1 MVNFKNNVSLLPYN
15 TFGVDVN
22 TSSFIKV
29 KKTDDLLSALKKKSF
44 ENFLVIGQGSNILFT
59 KDFPGLTILM
69 DNHGKE
75 IIKENRKEVII
86 KIQSGENW
94 HEFVLWCL
102 KNNYGGVENLA
113 LIPGKVGGAP
123 IQNIGAYGVEIKDVF
138 LSCNTLEISSL
149 TFKEFNLKECNFRYR
164 DSIFKS
170 ELKGKY
176 IIISVTLKLQKY
188 PHNLNTSYGDLE
200 KMLEGK
206 KKTIQNI
213 AESIIKIRSS
223 KLPDPKILGNCGS
236 FFKNPIILKSK
247 LKNLKKT
254 FKEVPFYPH
263 TKDKIK
269 IPAAWIIEKLGYKG
283 YNENNVGV
291 YKNHSLVLIN
301 LGNAKG
307 KDVKLLAEK
316 IRSEVFNVFS
326 ISLEYEVN
334 IW

>member
-1 MVNFKNNVSLLPYN
+1 MVNFKKNVSLLPYN

-75 IIKENRKEVII
+75 IIKENQKEIII
-86 KIQSGENW
+86 KVQSGENW

-170 ELKGKY
+170 ELKGEY
-176 IIISVTLKLQKY
+176 IVTSVTLKLQKY
-188 PHNLNTSYGDLE
+188 PHDVNTSYGDLE
-200 KMLEGK
+200 KMLKGK

-247 LKNLKKT
+247 LKDLKKT

-269 IPAAWIIEKLGYKG
+269 IPASAILKI
-283 YNENNVGV
+283 V
-291 YKNHSLVLIN
+291 Y
-301 LGNAKG
+301 
-307 KDVKLLAEK
+307 LLRKRK
-316 IRSEVFNVFS
+316 I
-326 ISLEYEVN
+326 L
-334 IW
+334 

>member
-29 KKTDDLLSALKKKSF
+29 KKTDDLLSSLKKKSF

-86 KIQSGENW
+86 KVQSGENW

>member
-29 KKTDDLLSALKKKSF
+29 KKTDDLLSALKKKSS

-86 KIQSGENW
+86 KVQSGENW

-149 TFKEFNLKECNFRYR
+149 TFKEFNLKECDFRYR

>member
-29 KKTDDLLSALKKKSF
+29 KKTDDLLSELKKKSF

-86 KIQSGENW
+86 KVQSGENW

>member
-86 KIQSGENW
+86 KVQSGENW

-200 KMLEGK
+200 KLLKGK

>member
-86 KIQSGENW
+86 KVQSGENW

-102 KNNYGGVENLA
+102 KNNYGGVENLS

-247 LKNLKKT
+247 LKNLKET

>member
-1 MVNFKNNVSLLPYN
+1 MVNFKKNVSLLPYN

-75 IIKENRKEVII
+75 IIKENQKEVII
-86 KIQSGENW
+86 KVQSGENW

-149 TFKEFNLKECNFRYR
+149 TFKEFSLKECNFRYR

-200 KMLEGK
+200 KMLKGK

>member
-86 KIQSGENW
+86 KVQSGENW

-170 ELKGKY
+170 ELKGEY
-176 IIISVTLKLQKY
+176 IITSVTLKLQKY

-200 KMLEGK
+200 KMLKGK

-213 AESIIKIRSS
+213 AESIMKIRSS

>member
-1 MVNFKNNVSLLPYN
+1 
-15 TFGVDVN
+15 
-22 TSSFIKV
+22 
-29 KKTDDLLSALKKKSF
+29 
-44 ENFLVIGQGSNILFT
+44 
-59 KDFPGLTILM
+59 M

-75 IIKENRKEVII
+75 IIKENQKEVII
-86 KIQSGENW
+86 KVQSGENW

-170 ELKGKY
+170 ELKGEY
-176 IIISVTLKLQKY
+176 IITSVTLKLQKY
-188 PHNLNTSYGDLE
+188 PHNMNTSYGDLE
-200 KMLEGK
+200 KMLKGK

-247 LKNLKKT
+247 LKDLKKT

-269 IPAAWIIEKLGYKG
+269 IPAAWIIEKIGYKG

-334 IW
+334 VW

>member
-29 KKTDDLLSALKKKSF
+29 KKTDDLLSALKKKSS

-86 KIQSGENW
+86 KVQSGENW

>member
-75 IIKENRKEVII
+75 IIKENQKEVII
-86 KIQSGENW
+86 KVQSGENW

-170 ELKGKY
+170 ELKGEY
-176 IIISVTLKLQKY
+176 IITSVTLKLQKY
-188 PHNLNTSYGDLE
+188 PHNMNTSYGDLE
-200 KMLEGK
+200 KMLKGK

-213 AESIIKIRSS
+213 AVSIIKIRSS

-247 LKNLKKT
+247 LKDLKKT

-269 IPAAWIIEKLGYKG
+269 IPAAWIIEKIGYKG

>member
-86 KIQSGENW
+86 KVQSGENW

-200 KMLEGK
+200 KMLGGK

>member
-1 MVNFKNNVSLLPYN
+1 MVNFKNNISLLPYN
-15 TFGVDVN
+15 TFGIDVK
-22 TSSFIKV
+22 TSSFIQV
-29 KKTDDLLSALKKKSF
+29 KKTDDLLNAFKKKSF

-59 KDFPGLTILM
+59 EDFPGLTILM
-69 DNHGKE
+69 DNHGKKVIE
-75 IIKENRKEVII
+75 ENQKEVIVE
-86 KIQSGENW
+86 IQSGENW

-138 LSCNTLEISSL
+138 LTCNTLEISTL
-149 TFKEFNLKECNFRYR
+149 TYKEFNLKECDFRYR
-164 DSIFKS
+164 DSVFKS

-176 IIISVTLKLQKY
+176 IITSVTLKLQKY
-188 PHNLNTSYGDLE
+188 PHTVNLEYGNL
-200 KMLEGK
+200 KNMLKDKE
-206 KKTIQNI
+206 KTIQNI

-223 KLPDPKILGNCGS
+223 KLPDPKIIGNCGS

-247 LKNLKKT
+247 LKDLKKT

-269 IPAAWIIEKLGYKG
+269 IPAAWIIEKLGFKG
-283 YNENNVGV
+283 YNENSVGV

-301 LGNAKG
+301 HGNAKG
-307 KDVKLLAEK
+307 KDVKILAEK
-316 IRSEVFNVFS
+316 IRSKVFDSFS
-326 ISLEYEVN
+326 ISLEYEVKVC
-334 IW
+334 

>member
-75 IIKENRKEVII
+75 IIKENQKEVII
-86 KIQSGENW
+86 KVQSGENW

-149 TFKEFNLKECNFRYR
+149 TFKEFSLKECNFRYR

-170 ELKGKY
+170 ELKGEY
-176 IIISVTLKLQKY
+176 IITSVTLKLQKY

>member
-86 KIQSGENW
+86 KVQSGENW

-263 TKDKIK
+263 TEDKIK

>member
-86 KIQSGENW
+86 KVQSGENW

>member
-86 KIQSGENW
+86 KVQSGENW

-269 IPAAWIIEKLGYKG
+269 IPAAWIIEKIGYKG

>member
-75 IIKENRKEVII
+75 IIKENQKEVII
-86 KIQSGENW
+86 KVQSGENW

>member
-1 MVNFKNNVSLLPYN
+1 MLNFKNNVSLLPYN

-75 IIKENRKEVII
+75 IIKENQKEVII
-86 KIQSGENW
+86 KVQSGENW

>member
-86 KIQSGENW
+86 KVQSGENW

-223 KLPDPKILGNCGS
+223 KLPDPKIVGNCGS

>member
-1 MVNFKNNVSLLPYN
+1 MLNFKNNVSLLPYN

-86 KIQSGENW
+86 KVQSGENW

-223 KLPDPKILGNCGS
+223 KLPDPKIVGNCGS

>member
-86 KIQSGENW
+86 KVQSGENW

-223 KLPDPKILGNCGS
+223 KLPDPKIIGNCGS

-247 LKNLKKT
+247 LKDLKKT

>member
-29 KKTDDLLSALKKKSF
+29 KKPDDLLSALKKKSF

-86 KIQSGENW
+86 KVQSGENW

>member
-1 MVNFKNNVSLLPYN
+1 MLNFKNNVSLLPYN

-86 KIQSGENW
+86 KVQSGENW

>member
-75 IIKENRKEVII
+75 IIKENQKEVII
-86 KIQSGENW
+86 KVQSGENW
-94 HEFVLWCL
+94 HEFVLWCI

-170 ELKGKY
+170 ELKGKH